1 MSHSRDAILEMLN
14 GEHALENLRH
24 LIETEPAPAA
34 EEKPKRRACRTKKAA
49 EPAAE
54 AEAPKKR
61 AARTKKAAAAA
72 EAAPAAEEK
81 PARRTRAKK
90 AEQ

>member
-34 EEKPKRRACRTKKAA
+34 GRDVNNHIHTTYSF
-49 EPAAE
+49 
-54 AEAPKKR
+54 AP
-61 AARTKKAAAAA
+61 
-72 EAAPAAEEK
+72 
-81 PARRTRAKK
+81 
-90 AEQ
+90 